1 MKLVLQ
7 VVKTIVIL
15 DVTIRVFQVVV
26 EHVNRLVLLLVQQ
39 HVETKLVLV
48 VVLLL
53 VLLHVLLLVM

>member
-15 DVTIRVFQVVV
+15 DVTTHVFQVVAQ
-26 EHVNRLVLLLVQQ
+26 HANQLVLLLVQR
-39 HVETKLVLV
+39 HVETNLVLV